1 LSRNDKAGLEKLNK
15 LIALKCELLGI
26 APGLIGNG
34 SELKLLV
41 KTLNTTKADAPKQL
55 RQTDGWR
62 KHFLEDF
69 FRQNRKK

>member
-1 LSRNDKAGLEKLNK
+1 MEKLNN

-26 APGLIGNG
+26 APSLVGNA
-34 SELKLLV
+34 SELKRLV
-41 KTLNTTKADAPKQL
+41 KTLNTTKKNEPDQL

-69 FRQNRKK
+69 LRQSRKK